1 MYDPALDARKL
12 TKRFG
17 ATTVLDTVDLTIF
30 PGEVHGV
37 VGENGAGKTTLLN
50 IISGIV
56 GADAGSMRL
65 HGHDFRPRDY
75 AQAATAGVSRVFQEQ
90 ALIPNIRVYEN
101 LLLSHE
107 ERFTSGGQW
116 LRTGEMISA
125 AREIMREAG
134 IDVDVRQTTADLS
147 FSKRQLVEIVRACL
161 VPHRLLEIDCPIVLL
176 DEPTASLEKAD
187 EEAFFRLISAIRRES
202 AILFISHRL
211 GEVLTLTD
219 RITVLKD
226 GAVVAVLDRGEADE
240 RRLHALMV
248 GRERAADY
256 YREARQ
262 IAAEGGPV
270 LFSLHALA
278 GAGTYLD
285 IDLDIRAGEIVG
297 IGGLVASGKSPLG
310 KGAAG
315 VVPPAQGDIVIAGES
330 QTRPEIS
337 ALIRK
342 GLGYVPAERLAEGM
356 IASFPVSWNIS
367 LASGAD
373 LFSSHAGVWNV
384 SQEDKAA
391 LAAIERLAIKARGPR
406 TICSTLSGG
415 NQQKVVLARWLCRD
429 LKVLVLDNPTRG
441 VDAGAKEEIYEII
454 RGLSERGVAILLIS
468 DELLELIGLSNRI
481 AIMRHGRITTILE
494 APPDRKPGEQEVI
507 EHMLTDRPQ
516 GRVHATAGLAS

>member
-1 MYDPALDARKL
+1 MSEPALDARKL

-17 ATTVLDTVDLTIF
+17 STTVLDAVDLTIL
-30 PGEVHGV
+30 PGEVHGI

-50 IISGIV
+50 IVSGLV
-56 GADAGSMRL
+56 EADAGNMRL
-65 HGHDFRPRDY
+65 HGREFRPVGY
-75 AQAATAGVSRVFQEQ
+75 AQATAAGVSRVFQEQ

-107 ERFTSGGQW
+107 HRFTSGGQW
-116 LRTGEMISA
+116 LRIREMISTA
-125 AREIMREAG
+125 QDIMREAG
-134 IDVDVRQTTADLS
+134 IDLDVRQTTSDLS
-147 FSKRQLVEIVRACL
+147 FSKRQLVEIARACL
-161 VPHRLLEIDCPIVLL
+161 VPRRLLGISSPIVLL

-187 EEAFFRLISAIRRES
+187 EEAFFRLISDIRHES

-211 GEVLTLTD
+211 SEVLALTD

-226 GAVVAVLDRGEADE
+226 GAVVAVLNRGEADE

-262 IAAEGGPV
+262 IAADEKPV
-270 LFSLHALA
+270 VFSLRELT
-278 GAGTYLD
+278 GAGTYED

-315 VVPPAQGDIVIAGES
+315 VLAPVHGDVVIAGEP
-330 QTRPEIS
+330 QTRLDIS

-356 IASFPVSWNIS
+356 IPSFPVSWNIS

-373 LFSSHAGVWNV
+373 LFSSRLGVWNL

-391 LAAIERLAIKARGPR
+391 VAAIERLAIKAVGPHAL
-406 TICSTLSGG
+406 CSTLSGG

-481 AIMRHGRITTILE
+481 AIMRHGRITTVLD
-494 APPDRKPGEQEVI
+494 APPDHKPTEERVI
-507 EHMLTDRPQ
+507 ELMLKDAPEPRIPV
-516 GRVHATAGLAS
+516 GAGLAS